1 MSFSVVYIQFLFS
14 KIEKAKID
22 LFNELKK
29 LRNGQELTSGDH
41 FESNGGKNEKNEKM
55 TFFARGV

>member
-1 MSFSVVYIQFLFS
+1 MSFSVVYIKFLFS

-41 FESNGGKNEKNEKM
+41 FESNGGKMKKM
-55 TFFARGV
+55 KK

>member
-41 FESNGGKNEKNEKM
+41 FESNGEKMEKNEKV
-55 TFFARGV
+55 TK

>member
-1 MSFSVVYIQFLFS
+1 MQITFS
-14 KIEKAKID
+14 KIETVKID

-41 FESNGGKNEKNEKM
+41 FDYNEKK
-55 TFFARGV
+55 